1 MSTNDSTSNQ
11 ALKDQIEQ
19 LKTALAVQEA
29 TMAGAQAT
37 QAATQAGQAATS
49 AAAAAGTWSTFV
61 VGGVALS
68 AGMFLAIALV
78 GATRR

>member
-1 MSTNDSTSNQ
+1 MSSNDTSNQ
-11 ALKDQIEQ
+11 NLKDEIEA
-19 LKTALAVQEA
+19 LKTAMAVQEA
-29 TMAGAQAT
+29 TMAGAQST

-68 AGMFLAIALV
+68 VGMFLALALV
-78 GATRR
+78 GAARK